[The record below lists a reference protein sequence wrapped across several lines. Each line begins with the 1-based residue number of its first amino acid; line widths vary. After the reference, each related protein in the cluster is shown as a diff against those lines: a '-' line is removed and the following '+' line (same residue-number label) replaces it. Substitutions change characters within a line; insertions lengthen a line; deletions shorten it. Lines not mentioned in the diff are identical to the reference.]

1 MINEKINADLEE
13 RGRNSLA
20 SCRKI
25 LGYLE
30 ASPKEIFTLRE
41 ICNKNGA
48 HSGSFWAA
56 AYHLASQGKIGF
68 ADRKYHVFGGD
79 LSAYPQKMRCV
90 VWHKDH
96 KPKGITIKPS
106 WATHE
111 APQEDPQPA
120 QPSLFGNIED
130 LTSVELESLIRRAQ
144 SLKIIRALDERYKGA
159 DDQLTQKIKTALR
172 GVGVADPVAYLHADD
187 DCTFLTMTATK
198 AMPIKIT
205 VGTKEGAKTI
215 EVEHITIH
223 GAPVISTIQEAYR
236 ARGAQ

>member
-1 MINEKINADLEE
+1 MMNEKIRADLEE

-48 HSGSFWAA
+48 HSASFWAA
-56 AYHLASQGKIGF
+56 AYHLASKDKIGF

-79 LSAYPQKMRCV
+79 LSTYPQKMRCV
-90 VWHKDH
+90 VWHRDH
-96 KPKGITIKPS
+96 KPKGVTIKPS

-111 APQEDPQPA
+111 PPSV
-120 QPSLFGNIED
+120 QPSLFGGDI
-130 LTSVELESLIRRAQ
+130 ESLSSNDLDALIKRAQ
-144 SLKIIRALDERYKGA
+144 SLKIVRALEERYKGA
-159 DDQLTQKIKTALR
+159 DEDLTKKVKVALR

-205 VGTKEGAKTI
+205 VGTKEGAQTI
-215 EVEHITIH
+215 EAAHITIH
-223 GAPVISTIQEAYR
+223 GAPVVSTIQEAYR